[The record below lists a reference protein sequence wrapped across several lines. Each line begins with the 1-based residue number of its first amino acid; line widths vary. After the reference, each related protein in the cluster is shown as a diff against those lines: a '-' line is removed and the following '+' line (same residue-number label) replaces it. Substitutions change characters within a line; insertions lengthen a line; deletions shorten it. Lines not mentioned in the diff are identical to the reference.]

1 MDAPIRSPASAS
13 HWPALSRGRRAALD
27 ALAALLTLG
36 VAHAL
41 ASWLDPVID
50 LANLAMLFVLAA
62 TAAAFWL
69 PSWAS
74 ALFAV
79 VSVAL
84 FNWSFVPP
92 RGSFEVGLHQH
103 LLLLSTLLIVSLSLS
118 TLMGRLRQEA
128 RRSARQAREAG
139 QLQQLGEALRS
150 ATELRPMAE
159 ALCSELTRLSPVAD
173 GATLLLLQGDCP
185 AVDDD
190 AAAVWA
196 GAIPDADERIG
207 LWLCLREGRAFGAG
221 TGHHSELPGWYLPIQ
236 GSDQC
241 WGAALLRLSA
251 LTDSDPHQF
260 VHALQLCELAG
271 QAVRRLELERRAAQA
286 RAEAETQAVRSALL
300 TAISHDFRTPL
311 ASILGAASALEHQ
324 DLRLGEAQRRQL
336 LTQIQDEARALTA
349 MADNTLQLVR
359 LESGQITLNTDWESP
374 EELAGMALARV
385 RRRDPQRRIRA
396 RIEPGLPLLRVD
408 APLLLQLIE
417 NLLDNALKYSDGP
430 VDLVARRVLS
440 GGDDESQPLR
450 LRLAVKD
457 RGPGVPAAQRERL
470 FRIFQRGESVGSRR
484 GAGLGLAVCRAI
496 AGLHSGELT
505 VRNRSHGGSS
515 FELTLP
521 CPPAP
526 QLATLPAPLPAIHEE
541 TAP

>member
-1 MDAPIRSPASAS
+1 MRTHPTSP
-13 HWPALSRGRRAALD
+13 PATSRGRRAALD
-27 ALAALLTLG
+27 ALAALLTLA
-36 VAHAL
+36 VAHGL
-41 ASWLDPVID
+41 ASWLDPLID

-103 LLLLSTLLIVSLSLS
+103 LLLLGTLLIVSLSLS

-128 RRSARQAREAG
+128 RRSARQAREAC
-139 QLQQLGEALRS
+139 QLQQLGETLRS
-150 ATELRPMAE
+150 ATDLALMADALQRALAELSA
-159 ALCSELTRLSPVAD
+159 AD
-173 GATLLLLQGDCP
+173 GVTAGVTLMLLRGECP

-190 AAAVWA
+190 AAVLWA
-196 GAIPDADERIG
+196 GSPPEPAERIG
-207 LWLCLREGRAFGAG
+207 LWLCLREAQAFGAG
-221 TGHHSELPGWYLPIQ
+221 MNRHSELPGWYLPIPGPQ
-236 GSDQC
+236 AC
-241 WGAALLRLSA
+241 WGAALLRLGSFGA
-251 LTDSDPHQF
+251 LVEPDPLALA
-260 VHALQLCELAG
+260 HALRLCELTG
-271 QAVRRLELERRAAQA
+271 QAMGRLALERRAAQA
-286 RAEAETQAVRSALL
+286 RAEAETQALRSALL

-324 DLRLGEAQRRQL
+324 SPRIGEAQRQQL

-359 LESGQITLNTDWESP
+359 LESGQIELSTDWESP

-430 VDLVARRVLS
+430 VDLVARRAPAQAAEEPKEVHL
-440 GGDDESQPLR
+440 L
-450 LRLAVKD
+450 LAVKD
-457 RGPGVPAAQRERL
+457 RGPGIAASQRERL
-470 FRIFQRGESVGSRR
+470 FRIFQRGEGVGSRR

-496 AGLHSGELT
+496 AGLHGGELT

-526 QLATLPAPLPAIHEE
+526 QLATLPAMPEGTTP
-541 TAP
+541 